1 MLTKWAKAVTSLNDI
16 SGSNY
21 SVIPNLT
28 TSGSPRTTAVVEA
41 TSASGNTFYVT
52 NHADGQ
58 ANVVVAAAVTDST
71 ASNSGFAIGSSDE
84 VGTDEDYNLK
94 TPITSGFTGSV
105 TASNV
110 YDAENNTMRVRYVL
124 TITNTGSE
132 ALEINEVARFLGF
145 NTASAIGVNANGNRK
160 TFMIDRSI
168 LPSTVTIPAGES
180 GVIHYDF
187 IEFEPAEEPEP

>member
-1 MLTKWAKAVTSLNDI
+1 MLTKWAKAVTALNDI

-28 TSGSPRTTAVVEA
+28 TSGSSRVTAVVAA

-58 ANVVVAAAVTDST
+58 SNSVIVGPVTDST
-71 ASNSGFAIGSSDE
+71 SNNAGFAIGSSDA

-105 TASNV
+105 TATNV
-110 YDAENNTMRVRYVL
+110 YDSDTNTMKVRYII
-124 TITNTGSE
+124 TITNTGE
-132 ALEINEVARFLGF
+132 TALTINEIARFLGF
-145 NTASAIGVNANGNRK
+145 STASAIGSAASARK
-160 TFMIDRSI
+160 TFMIDRSV
-168 LPSTVTIPAGES
+168 LPATVTIPAGES

-187 IEFEPAEEPEP
+187 IEFEPAVEPVP